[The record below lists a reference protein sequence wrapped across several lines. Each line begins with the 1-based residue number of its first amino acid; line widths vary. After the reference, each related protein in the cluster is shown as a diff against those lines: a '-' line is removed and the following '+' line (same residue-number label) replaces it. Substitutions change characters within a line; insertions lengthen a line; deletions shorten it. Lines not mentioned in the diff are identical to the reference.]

1 VGEEQGRS
9 QSKAQPGEGGPRPV
23 DAPDQSTAA
32 GRIIAEQ
39 SLEAWLNSHPE
50 AMLGAVGSN
59 GAPVEMPTSIPLGPA
74 HQVDAR
80 SYLELVLPEDSRT
93 VADTFVVAL
102 TRGLG
107 VARIHMSSDPE
118 HALLLHYLDVRP
130 EHGVILRAVTS
141 GDGPEDDS
149 KEFVRATELLP
160 TKPRLGTMIK
170 NETAAIVSVDRATT
184 LMLGWAESDLV
195 GRSTLEFIHPDD
207 HVRAIDN
214 WMSRLTGDHG
224 HTVQSARLR
233 YLCKDG
239 TWLWL
244 ETSNDFKLQEDGSSI
259 AVAQLLDVSEQMAV
273 VEALRHNEQFLRRL
287 TDTVPVGLFHIAWD
301 NSVVFVNPVLRDL
314 IGDRPVRE
322 LSDLTTAFSAEGSWL
337 EAAIAGVMSD
347 GIDTDLELALVTADG
362 RSRSVRFTLR
372 SVDGDDR
379 GLGVLGCVV
388 DVTELRHMADTD
400 VLTGL
405 RNRRALMADLND
417 ELVRHSGNVSVIFAD
432 LDGFKLINDQYG
444 HQVGDQVL
452 AEVAERLRSAIRPG
466 DLIGRLGGD
475 EFVVVCPAV
484 SDPEAAMTVAR
495 RLQDALMPEI
505 SLPGLSVGIIAS
517 FGVACGTPF
526 ITPDQLISNSD
537 AAMYRSKQSDSGGH
551 LTLAGP
557 SPIW

>member
-9 QSKAQPGEGGPRPV
+9 QSKAQSGEGGPRPV
-23 DAPDQSTAA
+23 DAPDQSTAV

-322 LSDLTTAFSAEGSWL
+322 LSDLTTALSAEGSWL

-347 GIDTDLELALVTADG
+347 GIDTDLELALVTPDG